1 MLGSD
6 MLSKISRHPGSI
18 WLQFS
23 CILSIE
29 WCSISTS
36 FYSTIWDI
44 DALFVCHYNSTHPLC
59 KSAAF
64 THAGMVQHFLLHK
77 PKKHIEPFQQVRLG
91 FEEVVHLRSIVALK
105 NRLAICTLEK
115 YANLSI
121 FVISW
126 QWLSCILL
134 FRLPFMHSNVECFP
148 SACRF
153 VHTTCYRHNSDVFLR
168 KKQL

>member
-91 FEEVVHLRSIVALK
+91 FFILFVV
-105 NRLAICTLEK
+105 RLSVKWRHVCLDCHGNVFYRYDTFCSRNTVLQCDSPSSNVLCNSVIPRRVYIWIICTQ
-115 YANLSI
+115 LSQS
-121 FVISW
+121 V
-126 QWLSCILL
+126 
-134 FRLPFMHSNVECFP
+134 PNV
-148 SACRF
+148 
-153 VHTTCYRHNSDVFLR
+153 LG
-168 KKQL
+168 